1 MRIEINIRRTRQ
13 SGEDLAVIS
22 KKSVNFGWEIN
33 SVCRQ
38 LRQISQMDVCRKALN
53 EQQEAL
59 NVIALRL
66 ASMGESLL
74 RISETYSTTE
84 LRNTDRLEGSRPVQT
99 VGNTTIYSVQQEFKG
114 RIDRILYK

>member
-1 MRIEINIRRTRQ
+1 MRIEINTGRIRR

-38 LRQISQMDVCRKALN
+38 LRQISQMDACRKALDG
-53 EQQEAL
+53 QQAAL
-59 NVIALRL
+59 NLIAVRL
-66 ASMGESLL
+66 ANMGESLL
-74 RISETYSTTE
+74 RISETYNTTE
-84 LRNTDRLEGSRPVQT
+84 LRNTDRLEESKPVQT
-99 VGNTTIYSVQQEFKG
+99 VSNTTIYTVQQEFKG